1 MTLSRLISLAF
12 VCLSVVCLTG
22 IRGRA
27 LHAQNS
33 AIIRTET
40 KLVLVDAV
48 VTDKRGNYV
57 HNLTAKDFKVFED
70 NKEQQV
76 KSFSFEADP
85 ASPSN
90 SQPRYIVLFFD
101 NSTMNM
107 GDQANAR
114 EAAVSFI
121 QANAGPN
128 RLMAVVNYGGS
139 VQVAQNFTG
148 DVERLK
154 AVASGLKIP
163 SVNPNEAI
171 LGIPQ
176 LSRASFDYGVRDVV
190 LGLRS
195 LVKGLASVPGRKTLI
210 FLTSGF
216 PVNGELL
223 PEVNATI
230 DVCNRSNV
238 AIYPIDVRGLVAPD
252 LSGPAHGELKIPQE
266 FTDVPAVDRPVKF
279 LTAFFQRGGGG
290 TGGGSGG
297 GGGRGGGGGGAPV
310 GGGGAGGGGRP
321 GGGFGGGVGSRG
333 GAPPSTNPGS
343 FGGGNINPNIT
354 NPNLNRGN
362 RGLIPRFPDSATT
375 NQEIIYMLA
384 NGTGGFVIVN
394 TNDLLGGLE
403 KIGKEQNE
411 FYLIGYTPPDSEEGS
426 CHALKVKLSVSGTSV
441 RARSGYCSAKSN
453 DALAKTQTEKTLEV
467 RAASTV
473 PGSVAASMEAP
484 FFYTSANVAR
494 VNVAMEISTSSL
506 AFEKEKG
513 KFRSTLNVLGIA
525 YKLDGSVGARF
536 SDKVSFEFEQKS
548 EVAAFQK
555 APYHYEN
562 QFDVAPGKYKLKVV
576 FSSGGE
582 SFGSSE
588 RPLLIEP
595 YEAKQFALSALT
607 FSTKYL
613 AAGGVDSGLDAELLA
628 GRTPLIAQGV
638 RLYPSGT
645 RTFKTSQKPALYLE
659 VYEPFLLA
667 PEAPKD
673 LAIALQVLVLTQ
685 DKGEKKF
692 DSGMF
697 RIPVPEKSGNPAI
710 PVATQ
715 IPVSSLTPGVYRLIV
730 EAIDSK
736 GQTFKRW
743 IDFAVE

>member
-1 MTLSRLISLAF
+1 MTLSRLISLAV

-736 GQTFKRW
+736 GQTSKRW